1 MALTKHRS
9 PQDRHR
15 DDARS
20 ARRRELIQGLFLLA
34 ALILLAAVA
43 RLPAG

>member
-1 MALTKHRS
+1 MALTRHRS

-20 ARRRELIQGLFLLA
+20 PRHRELIQGALLLA
-34 ALILLAAVA
+34 ALILLTAVA

>member
-1 MALTKHRS
+1 MALTRNRS
-9 PQDRHR
+9 PKDRHR
-15 DDARS
+15 DETRS
-20 ARRRELIQGLFLLA
+20 ARRRELIQGLLLLA